1 MGQIERQQMVLN
13 ILRNLRDLGGL
24 KKLFWEELNYEREN
38 KPLSMRGWPDSAR
51 KALVDD
57 PILFASGGEDS
68 AFHMVYCRLASA
80 SLQRNLERPIVNQL
94 IREHPYCLFVFS
106 DKAQSAWHFLNI
118 KYDEKAEKRR
128 LFRRITVRA
137 DSGLRTAAERLQMMD
152 LALMG
157 KDLFGIPALEIQK
170 RHDDAFDV
178 ESVTKAFYKEL
189 ANWYFWALKHVRFP
203 KDAPKEADGHDHIGV
218 IRMITRLI
226 FCWFVK
232 EKGLIPEVL
241 FDERRL
247 AGLLDGFATDKDA
260 GKDSVFYKA
269 ILQNLFFATLNTEMD
284 KRGWARDEQNFMAHS
299 LYRHRDFFKKPGDAL
314 ALFKNIPFLNGGL
327 FECLDKD
334 LGENARPRYV
344 RIDGF
349 SRRPD
354 SQPVVPDFLFFGPER
369 EEDLSA
375 DYGDRKFRKVRVRGL
390 IHTLQQYHF
399 TIEEN
404 TPFEQE
410 VALDPE
416 LSGKVFENLLA
427 AYNPETG
434 ATARK
439 QTGSFY
445 TPREIVEYM
454 VDEAL
459 VAFLGTALKGF
470 DASRRPR
477 VTGSEISAPVT
488 HGHRERR

>member
-1 MGQIERQQMVLN
+1 MAQIERQQTVLN

-68 AFHMVYCRLASA
+68 AFHVVYRRLASA

-94 IREHPYCLFVFS
+94 IREHPSCLFVFS
-106 DKAQSAWHFLNI
+106 DTAQSAWHFLNI
-118 KYDEKAEKRR
+118 KFDEKAEKRR
-128 LFRRITVRA
+128 LFRRMTVRA
-137 DSGLRTAAERLQMMD
+137 DGGLRTAAERLQRMD

-157 KDLFGIPALEIQK
+157 KELFGIPALEIQK
-170 RHDDAFDV
+170 SHDEAFDV

-189 ANWYFWALKHVRFP
+189 ANWYFWALKDVRFP

-241 FDERRL
+241 FDQRRL
-247 AGLLDGFATDKDA
+247 YELLDGFAPDKDTR
-260 GKDSVFYKA
+260 KDSVFYKA

-299 LYRHRDFFKKPGDAL
+299 LYRHRDLFKKPGEAL

-334 LGENARPRYV
+334 LGENTRPRYV

-349 SRRPD
+349 SRRLD
-354 SQPVVPDFLFFGPER
+354 SQPIVPDFLFFGPER

-375 DYGDRKFRKVRVRGL
+375 DYGDKKFRKVRVRGL

-404 TPFEQE
+404 TPIEQE

-445 TPREIVEYM
+445 TPREIVDYM
-454 VDEAL
+454 VDEA
-459 VAFLGTALKGF
+459 VIASLKGSLTF
-470 DASRRPR
+470 
-477 VTGSEISAPVT
+477 E
-488 HGHRERR
+488 